1 MSKIRNS
8 NFAENEGIL
17 QRNES
22 RKKKM
27 KKNEWTKKK
36 NELKKRDS
44 KEWNGKDEEE
54 KRFKEI
60 EEAK

>member
-1 MSKIRNS
+1 MFKIRNS